1 MSERPIGWTIH
12 LVRQDGTEA
21 HTIRLRRSVWFWS
34 IVGLLTVILAAGV
47 VLGRAWAGR
56 TQSAETRRLEATVA
70 DLTDRQAQV
79 GELNAR
85 LERIES
91 DYLRIQRALGAEA
104 RGANGGVVLPLPPS
118 SAQRAVTTD
127 PAASA
132 PAWPLAQRGFLTRTF
147 GSHTETAR
155 SGHPGIDIA
164 VPLGSY
170 VRATLRGIVEE
181 SGRDSVYGSYLRIA
195 HGDGISSL
203 YGHNSW
209 LFAAVG
215 DSVERLQVI
224 ALSGNTGQSTAPHL
238 HFEVD
243 RDGESLDP
251 LTYVAD
257 GGTGD
262 GGARGRNGVE
272 PR

>member
-1 MSERPIGWTIH
+1 MSEQHAGWTVH
-12 LVRQDGTEA
+12 LVRQDGIET
-21 HTIRLRRSVWFWS
+21 HTIRFKRSTWIWA
-34 IVGLLTVILAAGV
+34 ILALTIALLAAGV
-47 VLGRAWAGR
+47 FLGRVWAGR
-56 TQSAETRRLEATVA
+56 MESAETRQLETTVA
-70 DLTDRQAQV
+70 ELTARQAQV
-79 GELNAR
+79 AELTAR

-91 DYLRIQRALGAEA
+91 DYLRIQQALGAEP
-104 RGANGGVVLPLPPS
+104 RGAAGGVVLPAPTS
-118 SAQRAVTTD
+118 TSIRGVSTD
-127 PAASA
+127 PGTSA
-132 PAWPLAQRGFLTRTF
+132 PAWPLAQRGFLTRAF
-147 GSHTETAR
+147 GSHTELSR
-155 SGHPGIDIA
+155 SGHTGIDIA
-164 VPLGSY
+164 VPFGSY
-170 VRATLRGIVEE
+170 VRATLAGIVEE
-181 SGRDSVYGSYLRIA
+181 SGSDSVYGFYLRIA

-215 DSVERLQVI
+215 DSVERLQVV

-238 HFEVD
+238 HFEVE
-243 RDGESLDP
+243 RDGELLDP

>member
-1 MSERPIGWTIH
+1 MTEKNGAWTIH
-12 LVRQDGTEA
+12 LVRQDGTET
-21 HTIRLRRSVWFWS
+21 HTIQIKRSAWAWS
-34 IVGLLTVILAAGV
+34 LVGV
-47 VLGRAWAGR
+47 VGALLATGVLLGRVWASR
-56 TQSAETRRLEATVA
+56 IESAEAERLGETIAE
-70 DLTDRQAQV
+70 LRDRQAQLA
-79 GELNAR
+79 ELNAR

-91 DYLRIQRALGAEA
+91 DYLRIQRALGAETS
-104 RGANGGVVLPLPPS
+104 GTSDGVVLPVPTSTPS
-118 SAQRAVTTD
+118 RGVLAD
-127 PAASA
+127 PEPSA

-147 GSHTETAR
+147 GSRTEASR

-170 VRATLRGIVEE
+170 VRATLEGIVEE
-181 SGRDSVYGSYLRIA
+181 SGRDSVYGYYVRIA

-238 HFEVD
+238 HFEVE
-243 RDGESLDP
+243 RDGQLLDP
-251 LTYVAD
+251 LSYVAD
-257 GGTGD
+257 GGSGD
-262 GGARGRNGVE
+262 GARGRNGVE